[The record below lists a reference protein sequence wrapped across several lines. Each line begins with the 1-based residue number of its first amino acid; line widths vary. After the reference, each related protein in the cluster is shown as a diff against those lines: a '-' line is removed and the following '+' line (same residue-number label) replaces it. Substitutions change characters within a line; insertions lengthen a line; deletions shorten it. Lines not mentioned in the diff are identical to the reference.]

1 MALLCGS
8 QCSARSFVT
17 EPSLVSITRRT
28 ADRRIRERDGV
39 TPTNYPGPL
48 HESAHAD
55 AGKLADAQ
63 HLETIVDSY
72 GAENSRVTRQVGL
85 RQCGHDTAIHRK
97 RYSYKGIPDAEFLL
111 QPGIFYESNAIHS
124 RFDDEIRTEPAN
136 VKAAVGIQLLK
147 SVQGRRREQVN
158 RRGVMQ

>member
-48 HESAHAD
+48 HEPAHAD

-63 HLETIVDSY
+63 YLETIVDSY
-72 GAENSRVTRQVGL
+72 RAENSRVVRQVGL
-85 RQCGHDTAIHRK
+85 RQCGHYAAIHGE
-97 RYSYKGIPDAEFLL
+97 RYPYESIPDAEFPL
-111 QPGIFYESNAIHS
+111 QPGIFDESNAILG
-124 RFDDEIRTEPAN
+124 RFDDEVRTEPAN

-147 SVQGRRREQVN
+147 SVQGRRCEQVN